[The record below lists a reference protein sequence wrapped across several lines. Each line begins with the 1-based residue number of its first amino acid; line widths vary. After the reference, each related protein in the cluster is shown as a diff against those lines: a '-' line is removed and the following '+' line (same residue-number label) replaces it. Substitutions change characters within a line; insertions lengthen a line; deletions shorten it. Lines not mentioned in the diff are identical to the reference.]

1 MKKCRW
7 GRDQVSFVGHVVTP
21 AGILPN
27 PEKVKAVINVQ
38 RPHDLH
44 TVRAFLG
51 LTSYFRRYIP
61 GFAGISAP
69 IERLKVK
76 GAEFRWT
83 DDCEAA
89 FLQLKRR
96 LVESPILVYPDFS
109 KRFKLYVDSSKLA
122 VGACLMQTVDGRER
136 VVAFA
141 SKLLVGSEKNWI
153 RKEDGTSEIK
163 CWGIVWATRKFRCY
177 LDRQEFDLY
186 TDHKALTWV
195 FSAENRTNNA
205 KLARWAMEL
214 SQLRFK
220 VYHKPGTAMG
230 HADGLSR
237 LFPKTVGALT
247 MADLLNDSNAD
258 GDGRVRVGEQ
268 EAGDAVARST
278 QIIPAPGLI
287 EVGERVAT
295 ADLPGDSGGGDDL
308 APEPDASGRVDHT
321 DPETLDLE
329 ANEEILEPTESS
341 QIDEFGLDMLRFI
354 EKQKRTPWMLAMMDV
369 RQRDAGRLGFVLTAS
384 SLCVPNLV
392 LRSSEGFP
400 VLLPVR

>member
-1 MKKCRW
+1 
-7 GRDQVSFVGHVVTP
+7 
-21 AGILPN
+21 
-27 PEKVKAVINVQ
+27 
-38 RPHDLH
+38 
-44 TVRAFLG
+44 
-51 LTSYFRRYIP
+51 
-61 GFAGISAP
+61 
-69 IERLKVK
+69 
-76 GAEFRWT
+76 
-83 DDCEAA
+83 
-89 FLQLKRR
+89 
-96 LVESPILVYPDFS
+96 
-109 KRFKLYVDSSKLA
+109 
-122 VGACLMQTVDGRER
+122 MQTVDGRER

-153 RKEDGTSEIK
+153 RKEDGTSEIE

-186 TDHKALTWV
+186 TDHKSLTWV

-214 SQLRFK
+214 SQLKFK
-220 VYHKPGTAMG
+220 VYHKPGTGMG

-295 ADLPGDSGGGDDL
+295 TDLPGDSGGGDDL
-308 APEPDASGRVDHT
+308 APEPIASNRVDHT

-329 ANEEILEPTESS
+329 ANEEILEPTEPS

-354 EKQKRTPWMLAMMDV
+354 EEQKRTPWMLANIAFLESGAV
-369 RQRDAGRLGFVLTAS
+369 AWTPNFV
-384 SLCVPNLV
+384 
-392 LRSSEGFP
+392 
-400 VLLPVR
+400 